1 MPDEAAAISL
11 SRMARN
17 ARPIRPRRS
26 SHAATKPIPAHA
38 QAVQYTPAFV
48 GVVAVRRPLL
58 PPVHFDHLSGSWGTE
73 TASAN
78 VARARY
84 TPRKRSAGSPTST
97 PKRKQT
103 RREAGGVASRFQW
116 W

>member
-1 MPDEAAAISL
+1 MPLEAAAISL

-17 ARPIRPRRS
+17 ALPIRPRSR

-38 QAVQYTPAFV
+38 HAVQYTHSFV
-48 GVVAVRRPLL
+48 GVDDVRSPLL
-58 PPVHFDHLSGSWGTE
+58 PPVHLDHLSGSWGTD

-84 TPRKRSAGSPTST
+84 TPRKRRAGSPTIT
-97 PKRKQT
+97 PKTKQT
-103 RREAGGVASRFQW
+103 RRDAGRVASRFQW